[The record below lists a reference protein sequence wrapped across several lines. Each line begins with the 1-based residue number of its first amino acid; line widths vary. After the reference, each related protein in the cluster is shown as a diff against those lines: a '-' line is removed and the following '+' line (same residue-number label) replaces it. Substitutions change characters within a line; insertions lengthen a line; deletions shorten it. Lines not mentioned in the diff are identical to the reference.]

1 MSKDEAA
8 QWKAAGNKNIKK
20 LRAVSM
26 VCGLAK
32 SWQHWISENERK
44 HASEPSGW
52 SPCHGESS
60 EEPQK
65 IWITNE
71 TEIEDGLQ
79 HKVASKEIPTLLDFP
94 EERTK
99 DQYADN
105 SEIKMSSS
113 SITMKMV
120 IKTAGPKDR
129 NTGMKLLTK
138 KIEGEDVGTKFTLDT
153 VGSEMVLSQF
163 QTEKQIKLKQKSGKD
178 GCPAEEHSQFC
189 AYPKVDAHEGED
201 HATKYSPSLDAA
213 SSKMV
218 LSHIQPEIQIEHEKK
233 PVSDG
238 SPEEEH
244 SQIHAYTKED
254 INDSTFERQVLN
266 MNNEDSLSG
275 SSKICDGE
283 SSVKI
288 KCPQIL
294 ACRRNTEQACKISA
308 LSKKCSSVGKLKS
321 RWQNWATE
329 HTDNQKLNPFSEYF
343 DFDYSMSLRLQKGQ
357 DGYGHPKE
365 GSKTAERAKRA
376 EKHIHGEIAD
386 MCYVIRTMADPD
398 QDGKTRVTFGELF
411 DRYVRISDK
420 VVGILLRARKHGKV
434 HFEGEMLWQ
443 GQDDG
448 VIITLL
454 V

>member
-1 MSKDEAA
+1 MSNDKTA
-8 QWKAAGNKNIKK
+8 QWKMAGDKNIKK
-20 LRAVSM
+20 LQDVNMA
-26 VCGLAK
+26 CGLANNC
-32 SWQHWISENERK
+32 QQWISENEKK
-44 HASEPSGW
+44 HASDASEGW

-65 IWITNE
+65 IWITNKF
-71 TEIEDGLQ
+71 EIEDSLQ
-79 HKVASKEIPTLLDFP
+79 HKCSSKEISTPQ
-94 EERTK
+94 ERTN

-105 SEIKMSSS
+105 SEIKTSSS

-120 IKTAGPKDR
+120 IKTAGQKKR

-138 KIEGEDVGTKFTLDT
+138 KIEGED
-153 VGSEMVLSQF
+153 
-163 QTEKQIKLKQKSGKD
+163 KSGK
-178 GCPAEEHSQFC
+178 G
-189 AYPKVDAHEGED
+189 EGED
-201 HATKYSPSLDAA
+201 DATKYSPSMDTV

-218 LSHIQPEIQIEHEKK
+218 SSHVQPEMQIEHEKS
-233 PVSDG
+233 PRRNG

-244 SQIHAYTKED
+244 SQIHANTKENV
-254 INDSTFERQVLN
+254 NDSTFEGQVLN
-266 MNNEDSLSG
+266 MNIEDSLNG

-294 ACRRNTEQACKISA
+294 ECRRNSEEACKING
-308 LSKKCSSVGKLKS
+308 LTKKFSSVGKLKS

-329 HTDNQKLNPFSEYF
+329 HTDNQKINPFSEYF
-343 DFDYSMSLRLQKGQ
+343 DFGYSMSLRLQKGQ
-357 DGYGHPKE
+357 DGYGRPKE

-398 QDGKTRVTFGELF
+398 HDGKTRVTFGELF